1 MEWPI
6 LRELSHED
14 RQRVVSMARR
24 RTFAR
29 REVLFHEGD
38 PGDALHLIGRGR
50 VAVRVTT
57 ERGDVAT
64 LAVLGPG
71 DTVGELAL
79 VSHEFQ
85 RTATVVALEKTETL
99 VLRRGPFEELRRA
112 HPSVDQFLVDLLTS
126 QVRRLSD
133 LLVEALF
140 IPAETRV
147 VRRLLAVAQVYG
159 NLEPGTTV
167 PLTQADLA
175 SLAGTSR
182 ATANRVLRAAEDAGA
197 LRLSRNQI
205 ELLDLPALE
214 RRARA

>member
-6 LRELSHED
+6 LRGLSEED
-14 RQRVVSMARR
+14 RHRVLTAARR
-24 RTFAR
+24 RTFSR
-29 REVLFHEGD
+29 REVIFHEGD
-38 PGDALHLIGRGR
+38 PGDTLHLIGRGR
-50 VAVRVTT
+50 VAIRVTT
-57 ERGDVAT
+57 SQGDVAT

-71 DTVGELAL
+71 DTFGELAL
-79 VSHEFQ
+79 VSHDFE

-112 HPSVDQFLVDLLTS
+112 HPSVDRFLVDLLTS

-140 IPAETRV
+140 TPAETRV
-147 VRRLLAVAQVYG
+147 IRRLLAVAEVYG
-159 NLEPGTTV
+159 SLAPGTTV

-182 ATANRVLRAAEDAGA
+182 ATANRVLRAAQEAGA
-197 LRLSRNQI
+197 LRLARNHI
-205 ELLDLPALE
+205 ELLDVPALNHL
-214 RRARA
+214 ARH